1 MLEKICMVKKFLI
14 LFIFLLYLSGCSSK
28 EGIVSCSIN
37 KNEELL
43 GYNINSVY
51 FIKYRDNY
59 VIEVIGKDIITSE
72 FNDIL
77 DNLEEELKTGYQ
89 ELEDLYGGH
98 NYEVI
103 RDNNKLISN
112 LNINFKD
119 LKLEEYIKDIPLLTN
134 YYKNNK
140 LLKEGLITYYEDGGY
155 ICN

>member
-1 MLEKICMVKKFLI
+1 MINKLVILI
-14 LFIFLLYLSGCSSK
+14 VISLYLTAYNNKNGT
-28 EGIVSCSIN
+28 IN
-37 KNEELL
+37 CTMSQNEELL

-112 LNINFKD
+112 LNINFKN

-140 LLKEGLITYYEDGGY
+140 LLKEGLIAYYEDGGY

>member
-1 MLEKICMVKKFLI
+1 MVKKFLI
-14 LFIFLLYLSGCSSK
+14 LFIFLLYLSGCSNQ

-37 KNEELL
+37 KSEELF

-77 DNLEEELKTGYQ
+77 DNLEEELKNGFQ
-89 ELEDLYGGH
+89 ELEDLYSGH
-98 NYEVI
+98 DYDI
-103 RDNNKLISN
+103 FRDANKLIFN

-119 LKLEEYIKDIPLLTN
+119 LNLEEYIKDIPLLTK

-140 LLKEGLITYYEDGGY
+140 LLKEGLIAYYEDGGY